1 MEMENEPNE
10 NQTEEVIVTTDNS
23 PRVFM
28 GFNVDRE
35 LKERLVAIA
44 KSGKRS
50 LSSLLELIVEKWDR
64 NHDKE

>member
-1 MEMENEPNE
+1 MENE
-10 NQTEEVIVTTDNS
+10 NQTAEAATEPADNS

-50 LSSLLELIVEKWDR
+50 LSSLLELIIEKWDR